1 MDTTLLVKN
10 SQLLNQ
16 QPPTLTFYCYLVL
29 WVVSFPQCTASPNT
43 AESCCIPLHTTA
55 SIDTMIPNIADA
67 TMLELSHP
75 FAHLPAC
82 MDTTIPNIADPTML
96 GVVASLCTP
105 LPAWTQ
111 RFQTLLMQQCWSCRI
126 PLHTIASIDTT
137 IPNITDPTMLGVVA
151 SLCTPLLAWT
161 QQFHTLLIQQCWGLL
176 HPFAA
181 SLTFYM

>member
-1 MDTTLLVKN
+1 MDTT
-10 SQLLNQ
+10 
-16 QPPTLTFYCYLVL
+16 
-29 WVVSFPQCTASPNT
+29 
-43 AESCCIPLHTTA
+43 
-55 SIDTMIPNIADA
+55 IPNIADP

-111 RFQTLLMQQCWSCRI
+111 RCQTLLMQQCWSCRI

-161 QQFHTLLIQQCWGLL
+161 QQFHTLLIQQCWRLL
-176 HPFAA
+176 HPFAV